1 MNILVREA
9 TLDDAPLM
17 AELTRAAWA
26 NRVAVTS
33 SGHRETALRVAEHLQ
48 EGGGFVL
55 LVDDQPAGSV
65 RWLPL
70 DAEPEIWE
78 ILRMGVLADYHGNN
92 LSQNLLEA
100 VIHQAL
106 TCDVKEL
113 RLGIRSDQSRLIDLY
128 AAYGFEVAPELEYTH
143 ANPLEP
149 APTVMRKW
157 IKISEYQCRRASAGR
172 NLHR

>member
-9 TLDDAPLM
+9 TLDDAPLI

-33 SGHRETALRVAEHLQ
+33 SGHRETAVHVAEQLQ

-55 LVDDQPAGSV
+55 LVDDQPAGSA

-78 ILRMGVLADYHGNN
+78 ILRMGVLADYRGNN

-100 VIHQAL
+100 IIHQAL
-106 TCDVKEL
+106 TSGVSEL
-113 RLGIRSDQSRLIDLY
+113 RLGVRSDQSHLVDLY
-128 AAYGFEVAPELEYTH
+128 AAYGFELAPELEYTH

-149 APTVMRKW
+149 APTVMRKR
-157 IKISEYQCRRASAGR
+157 IKS
-172 NLHR
+172 